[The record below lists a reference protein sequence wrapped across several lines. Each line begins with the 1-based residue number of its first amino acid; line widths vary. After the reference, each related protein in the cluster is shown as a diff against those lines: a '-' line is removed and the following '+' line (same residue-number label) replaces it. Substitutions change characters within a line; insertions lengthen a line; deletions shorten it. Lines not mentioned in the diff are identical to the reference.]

1 MGRAKISEKVPK
13 RGISSIFAGLVA
25 ACREVRKRPVIEL
38 FIYSSSSSSELY
50 QQRALPSKIIFSEE
64 ARINFYLNIPPKYF
78 GMLASVDVLV
88 HRIIILI
95 FYFYLHR

>member
-1 MGRAKISEKVPK
+1 MGRAKISEKVSK

-25 ACREVRKRPVIEL
+25 ACREVRKRPVVEL
-38 FIYSSSSSSELY
+38 FIYSSSSSELY

-78 GMLASVDVLV
+78 GMLACVDVLA
-88 HRIIILI
+88 HRIILI
-95 FYFYLHR
+95 FYFCLHR